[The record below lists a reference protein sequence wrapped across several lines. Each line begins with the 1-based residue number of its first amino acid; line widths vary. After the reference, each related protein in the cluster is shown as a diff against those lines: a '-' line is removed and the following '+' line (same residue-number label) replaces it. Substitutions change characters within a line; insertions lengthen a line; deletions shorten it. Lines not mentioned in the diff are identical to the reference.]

1 MTPSHRVGTLPA
13 GRDQGRAGCCAAASS
28 SSAPRALSSA
38 LASSLQSARRP
49 SSSSR
54 RHAQWSTPLFP
65 RHTIVRA
72 LADALQRLDRRPIC
86 ISRAFPPRR
95 EGPPPTEYPS
105 RRHNTDFPPP
115 PHASHPPHHRHHL
128 LPRSPYALQPLARR
142 PIASAAPSPSHR
154 GGKGIPPTED
164 LSRGHSTDFSP
175 HPRTLPAT

>member
-1 MTPSHRVGTLPA
+1 MRARKGHFHVSEHRTPPSVVEKVAVRIQRHGTARLRGLRTSHRVGTLPA
-13 GRDQGRAGCCAAASS
+13 SRDQGRAGCCAAASS

-54 RHAQWSTPLFP
+54 GHAQWSTPLFP

-72 LADALQRLDRRPIC
+72 LADALQRLARCPIC

-115 PHASHPPHHRHHL
+115 PHASHR
-128 LPRSPYALQPLARR
+128 ADIARR
-142 PIASAAPSPSHR
+142 KYGWMQAVRSAL
-154 GGKGIPPTED
+154 
-164 LSRGHSTDFSP
+164 LSGCN
-175 HPRTLPAT
+175 